1 MSERVRFPCNDR
13 TDEVKKLFIIWLFYC
28 NKNEKKKQRTVLHRK
43 LHFGL
48 FFLRHRDNITHYLNV
63 PKYFLSRLNAAN
75 VERKSLDKS
84 VIVCV
89 YENRRV
95 KIIFL

>member
-28 NKNEKKKQRTVLHRK
+28 NKNEKKKQRTVFHRK

-84 VIVCV
+84 VIACI
-89 YENRRV
+89 YENRGA

>member
-1 MSERVRFPCNDR
+1 MAFLLQQKW
-13 TDEVKKLFIIWLFYC
+13 KK
-28 NKNEKKKQRTVLHRK
+28 EQRTVLHRK

-63 PKYFLSRLNAAN
+63 PKYFLSLLNAAN

-84 VIVCV
+84 VIACI
-89 YENRRV
+89 YENRGV

>member
-1 MSERVRFPCNDR
+1 MIERTRLKSCLLHGF
-13 TDEVKKLFIIWLFYC
+13 FIAT
-28 NKNEKKKQRTVLHRK
+28 KMKKKKQRTVLHRK

-84 VIVCV
+84 VIACI
-89 YENRRV
+89 YENRGV

>member
-1 MSERVRFPCNDR
+1 MAFLLQQ
-13 TDEVKKLFIIWLFYC
+13 KW
-28 NKNEKKKQRTVLHRK
+28 KKKQRTVLHRK

-63 PKYFLSRLNAAN
+63 PKYFLSRLHVNAAN

-84 VIVCV
+84 VIACI
-89 YENRRV
+89 YENRGV